1 MGAAATKSEEKPP
14 MTTDNSQDHRQGGAP
29 RAPRTKQ
36 TRPDRVLR
44 EALAPYIDV
53 PKLRR
58 LAAQG
63 ADLQQALRSGIEPPA
78 EIQALLDT
86 LATLLTP
93 ADREP
98 IRSPADAVA
107 FLMVTMGYLDQEHFC
122 VLCLNTRNRIQ
133 KLHTVYVGSLNAS
146 MIRVGEIFKEPLRLN
161 SAAIILI
168 HNHPS
173 SICDPSPEDLLVTRA
188 IVQAGDLLDCPV
200 MDHLIVGAG
209 RWISLR
215 ERGLGFDKR

>member
-1 MGAAATKSEEKPP
+1 MSTDSSYDQTHGRTQRTPRAKP
-14 MTTDNSQDHRQGGAP
+14 AP
-29 RAPRTKQ
+29 R
-36 TRPDRVLR
+36 DRVLR
-44 EALAPYIDV
+44 ETLAPYIDV
-53 PKLRR
+53 PKLRK

-63 ADLQQALRSGIEPPA
+63 ANLQQALRSGVEPPA
-78 EIQALLDT
+78 EVQALLDT

-107 FLMVTMGYLDQEHFC
+107 FLMLTMGYLDQEHFC

-161 SAAIILI
+161 SAGIILI

>member
-1 MGAAATKSEEKPP
+1 
-14 MTTDNSQDHRQGGAP
+14 MTTDSSQEHKHGGTP

-36 TRPDRVLR
+36 PQPDRVLR

-58 LAAQG
+58 LAAAG
-63 ADLQQALRSGIEPPA
+63 DDLQQALRSGVEPPP
-78 EIQALLDT
+78 EVQALLNT
-86 LATLLTP
+86 LVLLLTP
-93 ADREP
+93 IDHEP
-98 IRSPADAVA
+98 IRGPADAVA
-107 FLMVTMGYLDQEHFC
+107 FLMLRMGYLDQEHFC

-161 SAAIILI
+161 SAGIILI

-215 ERGLGFDKR
+215 ERGLGFEKR

>member
-1 MGAAATKSEEKPP
+1 
-14 MTTDNSQDHRQGGAP
+14 MTTDSSQDHKHGGAP

-36 TRPDRVLR
+36 PRPDRVLR

-78 EIQALLDT
+78 EVLALLDL
-86 LATLLTP
+86 LAAILTP
-93 ADREP
+93 SKDEP
-98 IRSPADAVA
+98 IRSPADAAA
-107 FLMVTMGYLDQEHFC
+107 FLMLKMGGLDQEHLC
-122 VLCLNTRNRIQ
+122 VLCLNTKNRIQ
-133 KLHTVYVGSLNAS
+133 KLHTVYVGSLNTA

-161 SAAIILI
+161 SAGIILI

-200 MDHLIVGAG
+200 MDHLIIAAG
-209 RWISLR
+209 RWMSLR
-215 ERGLGFDKR
+215 ERGLGFEKR